1 MSRETH
7 PYREDKRQGWGE
19 GDTRI
24 RLADHG
30 IPTARRFSLRAS
42 RYSSSVHTQMST
54 SPVWAVAGAE
64 SALKPCRHEAS
75 SICRSTICPGSGIR
89 AGLLMRGSSGRLT
102 YLDMPPPHPLIP
114 YSVYHN
120 GLYSLSVS

>member
-1 MSRETH
+1 MTPETH
-7 PYREDKRQGWGE
+7 PDREDKRQGWGE

-24 RLADHG
+24 RLAGHG
-30 IPTARRFSLRAS
+30 MLTARRSSLRAS
-42 RYSSSVHTQMST
+42 LYSSSVHTQMST
-54 SPVWAVAGAE
+54 SPVSAVAGAE
-64 SALKPCRHEAS
+64 SALKPSRQEAS

-89 AGLLMRGSSGRLT
+89 AGLLLMRGTSGRLT

-120 GLYSLSVS
+120 GLYS